1 MANNL
6 RLSFAMLTVIL
17 EASRHV
23 VVAKRV
29 LMPWFGDV
37 WAFRRRLQSLG
48 LAEASKLT
56 MVSRTTMA
64 AKNKPS
70 RS

>member
-37 WAFRRRLQSLG
+37 
-48 LAEASKLT
+48 
-56 MVSRTTMA
+56 
-64 AKNKPS
+64 
-70 RS
+70 